1 MVTSQG
7 FADVGLFASC
17 ARVIAVYCVYI
28 EDCHPIS
35 ISRRSVVHTVQ
46 RIGVAEVDFM
56 INILGKMTRT
66 TPPSLTA
73 RWRIACQCES
83 RQRRKTDCLLK
94 RALRRARPF
103 LTSASLRIRPTP
115 NTSRTSPRTIARRK
129 RIAEALGYREQGHAF
144 EQIAHQMKVSMSVA
158 HGYVVEGVNLIPL
171 ENAKA
176 VMALA
181 LQRLDGLL
189 SAHYSN
195 AVAGDTA
202 ATAMTLRILELKGF

>member
-1 MVTSQG
+1 MK
-7 FADVGLFASC
+7 
-17 ARVIAVYCVYI
+17 
-28 EDCHPIS
+28 
-35 ISRRSVVHTVQ
+35 SRPATLEVANGGTEIVHS
-46 RIGVAEVDFM
+46 G
-56 INILGKMTRT
+56 N
-66 TPPSLTA
+66 
-73 RWRIACQCES
+73 AC
-83 RQRRKTDCLLK
+83 RL
-94 RALRRARPF
+94 LRRA
-103 LTSASLRIRPTP
+103 IRPTP